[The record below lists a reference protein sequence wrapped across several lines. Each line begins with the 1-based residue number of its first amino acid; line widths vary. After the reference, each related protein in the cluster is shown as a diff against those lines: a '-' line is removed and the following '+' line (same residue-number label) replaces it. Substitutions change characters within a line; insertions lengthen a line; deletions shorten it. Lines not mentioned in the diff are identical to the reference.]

1 MATKKGSNGQT
12 SPKYWWLLNEPDRT
26 GYTYLRTF
34 IKNNPESNQRNKRL
48 TSFTDMLEIIRRYAI
63 RGDSG
68 DANRCLVCGILWLPG
83 AIAINTHQLG
93 FLMDKCKSSINGSLQ
108 ILGYKE
114 TISRKTASDL
124 VAKALLAIRDDRS
137 ELRKWTVRCIDD
149 TLLDL
154 SSLNEE
160 QPPQQKQQQDQQQNS
175 NNEKPI
181 VTQPVPNPIQFQYT
195 PIPINIPTQIIQAP
209 FNYPM
214 AASVAPIQSIPPQP
228 IQQQQQQLHY
238 QMEQTQKQIQEPLQ
252 TKQKAPIQKQNE
264 EITPSSSMNGE
275 FHPFSNFAFPIP
287 PKKGQFD
294 HKTNHTGLEASHSTN
309 LIDFSKEDAFISNA
323 LSGFNE
329 NMDSSNDFWNI
340 EMLQG
345 DSFFL

>member
-1 MATKKGSNGQT
+1 MASKKGNNGQT
-12 SPKYWWLLNEPDRT
+12 SPKYWWLLSEPDRT
-26 GYTYLRTF
+26 SYTYLRSF

-93 FLMDKCKSSINGSLQ
+93 FLMAKCKSSINGSLQ

-149 TLLDL
+149 SLLDL
-154 SSLNEE
+154 SSLNED
-160 QPPQQKQQQDQQQNS
+160 QPHEKQDQEKQESSPEKVAVQQ
-175 NNEKPI
+175 
-181 VTQPVPNPIQFQYT
+181 PIQLQYQPMQMT
-195 PIPINIPTQIIQAP
+195 MAPQMIQP
-209 FNYPM
+209 FNYNYMPIQNQM
-214 AASVAPIQSIPPQP
+214 PIQTFQNQFQFQQQIQYQIEQAQLQKKEPIQSNKKCQS
-228 IQQQQQQLHY
+228 
-238 QMEQTQKQIQEPLQ
+238 QKQKDE
-252 TKQKAPIQKQNE
+252 N
-264 EITPSSSMNGE
+264 NNE
-275 FHPFSNFAFPIP
+275 FHPFSNFTFPVP
-287 PKKGQFD
+287 PKKGQCENSP
-294 HKTNHTGLEASHSTN
+294 TYPNGNASN
-309 LIDFSKEDAFISNA
+309 DVADFSKEDAFISNA

-329 NMDSSNDFWNI
+329 NLDSSNDFWNI
-340 EMLQG
+340 EMLQS

>member
-1 MATKKGSNGQT
+1 MASKKGTNGQT
-12 SPKYWWLLNEPDRT
+12 SPKYWWLLSEPDRT
-26 GYTYLRTF
+26 GYTYLRSF

-93 FLMDKCKSSINGSLQ
+93 FLMAKCKSSINGSLQ

-154 SSLNEE
+154 SSLNED
-160 QPPQQKQQQDQQQNS
+160 QPQQKQDQEQQTSSPEKIAAAPPIQNS
-175 NNEKPI
+175 M
-181 VTQPVPNPIQFQYT
+181 QLQYAPIQISMT
-195 PIPINIPTQIIQAP
+195 PQIIQAY
-209 FNYPM
+209 NYPIIQTAM
-214 AASVAPIQSIPPQP
+214 PIQALPQQMP
-228 IQQQQQQLHY
+228 QLQQQIQYQL
-238 QMEQTQKQIQEPLQ
+238 EQKQIQKKDVVQPSKPQLQ
-252 TKQKAPIQKQNE
+252 KQKE
-264 EITPSSSMNGE
+264 EISASNSD
-275 FHPFSNFAFPIP
+275 FHPFSNFTFPVP
-287 PKKGQFD
+287 PKKGQFENNPVNPHQIEIQRPND
-294 HKTNHTGLEASHSTN
+294 AV
-309 LIDFSKEDAFISNA
+309 DFSKEDAFISSA